1 MLLKWKPALAAVAA
15 CMAASA
21 AVPAAAQETRTA
33 QEDLL
38 DKIHIQ
44 DFLAEYFY
52 NFHDKSQDFGE
63 YFTEDAVFDGNGIVH
78 EGREAIAELYNGMR
92 DDESDISAQGT
103 FHMVTSH
110 PLIEVNGDTAT
121 ATFIWTGIMNDTAK
135 APPRFI
141 EQGREYDLLQKGD
154 DGKWRFKKR
163 VVISDSGLYDIFDDV
178 YTPRRDF
185 DVREDL

>member
-1 MLLKWKPALAAVAA
+1 MRLEWKPALAAAAA
-15 CMAASA
+15 CMVVSA
-21 AVPAAAQETRTA
+21 AGPAVAQETRTA

-38 DKIHIQ
+38 DKIRIQ
-44 DFLAEYFY
+44 DFLAEYFA
-52 NFHDKSQDFGE
+52 NFHDKDQDFGK

-78 EGREAIAELYNGMR
+78 EGREAIRALYAGMKEGSFER
-92 DDESDISAQGT
+92 HGT
-103 FHMVTSH
+103 FHMLMNN

-121 ATFIWTGIMNDTAK
+121 ASFIWTGIMNDTAK
-135 APPRFI
+135 APPRMV

-163 VVISDSGLYDIFDDV
+163 IVISDSGLWDAFDET

-185 DVREDL
+185 DVREDF